1 MKMTKV
7 GYFGIVVAAF
17 AVGTLVIET
26 APVVTALMIVV
37 MAWATFK
44 GELWDAG
51 E

>member
-1 MKMTKV
+1 MTKV
-7 GYFGIVVAAF
+7 GYFGVVCAAF
-17 AVGTLVIET
+17 AVGAIVVGF
-26 APVVTALMIVV
+26 APVLSAAMIAV

>member
-1 MKMTKV
+1 MTKV

-17 AVGTLVIET
+17 AVGALVIEV
-26 APVVTALMIVV
+26 APVITAAMIAV